1 MTLSRVL
8 AFRAAGVACA
18 ADPAD
23 VEKIL
28 RPGLLLPAP
37 GAPDWIAGLVAG
49 PRGFLAVID
58 VGRRLFPTREGKAP
72 RDLLAGTFDG
82 VPAALGAD
90 EVEGILPVASFEGT
104 PAEGLPACVAAC
116 LKGIVVAG
124 GERRLLLDVRRLVA
138 GDGEVAEVAEGARA
152 AGAAAVAAAG
162 QIGSESVE
170 RRDQSS

>member
-1 MTLSRVL
+1 MKLSRVL

-23 VEKIL
+23 VERIL
-28 RPGLLLPAP
+28 RPDRLLPAP

-49 PRGFLAVID
+49 PRGLLAVID
-58 VGRRLFPTREGKAP
+58 VGRRLFPSLERRVP

-82 VPAALGAD
+82 IPVALGAD
-90 EVEGILPVASFEGT
+90 EVEGILPVASGEA
-104 PAEGLPACVAAC
+104 PPPEGLAACVAAC
-116 LKGIVVAG
+116 LKGVVVAG

-138 GDGEVAEVAEGARA
+138 GEVEVSEVVAVAEAVARA
-152 AGAAAVAAAG
+152 SG
-162 QIGSESVE
+162 QIGSESAD